1 VTGKGFL
8 PGRSGNAGGRPGGD
22 IIKMKDFGETL
33 GTRGLGERVREKVLA
48 ELRSDENMRVVL
60 DFGGV
65 QVMTQSFGDELFR
78 KLLVDVGPEQASRIG
93 FSQVTDDVRAVLRY
107 SLTTRG
113 EPASS
118 S

>member
-1 VTGKGFL
+1 MSTTSVI
-8 PGRSGNAGGRPGGD
+8 N
-22 IIKMKDFGETL
+22 MKDFGETL
-33 GTRGLGERVREKVLA
+33 GTRGLGERVREKILA
-48 ELRSDENMRVVL
+48 ELRSDENVRIVL

-78 KLLVDVGPEQASRIG
+78 KLLVEVGREQASRIG
-93 FSQVTDDVRAVLRY
+93 FGRVTDDVRAVLRY
-107 SLTTRG
+107 SLTTRS